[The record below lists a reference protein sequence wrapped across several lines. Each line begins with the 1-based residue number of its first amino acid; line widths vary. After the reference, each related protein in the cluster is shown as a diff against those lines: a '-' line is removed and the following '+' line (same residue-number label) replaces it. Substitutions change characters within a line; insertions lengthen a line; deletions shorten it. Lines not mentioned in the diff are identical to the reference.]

1 MPLDP
6 HPTLSVRPWCDVTS
20 GAVLGASVSRI
31 LVVVVEA
38 MQVLTAL
45 FALLAGAGA
54 VALLTARAL
63 ATTSSGAASLGR
75 RVTAL
80 RDVLTLV
87 VAGTATLG
95 SLYFSESADYTPCTY
110 CWYQRIAMY
119 PIAVIGI
126 VGLWRRDANA
136 RWYSLTLAVIGL
148 CLSTYHYLLEWNPS
162 WETGTC
168 ALFGP
173 ACAVPWFRTFGFVS
187 LAFMA
192 LCGFAAIIVVNLV
205 SFGPST
211 ASALDPA
218 LEEELS

>member
-1 MPLDP
+1 
-6 HPTLSVRPWCDVTS
+6 
-20 GAVLGASVSRI
+20 
-31 LVVVVEA
+31 

-45 FALLAGAGA
+45 CALLAGAGA
-54 VALLTARAL
+54 LALLTARAL
-63 ATTSSGAASLGR
+63 ATASPAAARFGR
-75 RVTAL
+75 TVTAY

-87 VAGTATLG
+87 VAGAATLG

-119 PIAVIGI
+119 PIAVIAV
-126 VGLWRRDANA
+126 VGLWRRDTNA

-162 WETGTC
+162 WESGTC

-192 LCGFAAIIVVNLV
+192 LCGFAAIIAVNLV
-205 SFGPST
+205 SLGPST
-211 ASALDPA
+211 EPALDRA